1 MWHNLK
7 LFPRNWLVIG
17 LSFCLV
23 LFFLT
28 SVFVLSDFMKQTNSP
43 TTKQT
48 GATPS
53 PEITKRV
60 PSPTGTRTVSPTTV
74 PLTSAPL
81 LSPTPTAG
89 PTPTGSRGTSSS
101 NSTSESGPSGPP
113 QMSISYPTN
122 GQAVSSGS
130 DTLCVVDIPVAN
142 TGSTLQKRES
152 INGQSWTDYR
162 SPYTT
167 CFTPSEGNNTI
178 QLQYKN
184 SVGESSVYSISFT
197 FHKE

>member
-7 LFPRNWLVIG
+7 LFPRSWLVIG
-17 LSFCLV
+17 LSFSLV
-23 LFFLT
+23 LLFLT
-28 SVFVLSDFMKQTNSP
+28 GIFVLSDFMKQTNPP
-43 TTKQT
+43 TAKQS

-53 PEITKRV
+53 PDITKRV
-60 PSPTGTRTVSPTTV
+60 PSPTGMQTVSPTTI

-81 LSPTPTAG
+81 LN
-89 PTPTGSRGTSSS
+89 PTPTGSSTSSS
-101 NSTSESGPSGPP
+101 SSESGPSGPP

-122 GQAVSSGS
+122 GQAISSGS

-152 INGQSWTDYR
+152 INGQSWTGYR

-167 CFTPSEGNNTI
+167 CFTPSEGSNTV

-184 SVGESSVYSISFT
+184 SVGESAVYAISFT